1 MSTLD
6 NMNLQ
11 TTGKSGT
18 LFTSKNLFLF
28 VLFLLLLPEHLIHI
42 PGLGIDPSWQIAL
55 NMAVRKGFI
64 FGKDFIFTYGPLGF
78 LETHLGMGIPYGNLW
93 VFLFEIS
100 LTGVILLIVS
110 RLLKE
115 NHALLDYIILFFA
128 VYNLS
133 YVGASFKIAVIILFF
148 LLQNIKKINHY
159 SLTLVSVLLIIQ
171 FFIKPSTALY
181 FFAIFLFTILYIS
194 IFKGAKR
201 VLVYPL
207 VIGVI
212 TYFLSRPLNV
222 DLPGYLTTTFYL
234 SRTYSDTV
242 NGLFFNKYE
251 IVLFLVSA
259 LIFIFSLFII
269 MITKFLK
276 AKEKDIILKSV
287 IVLLFFFFLFKQS
300 YVRFDLHLI
309 NFWGVALMA
318 VLIFRYHTFHLINRF
333 SEYIYILIFV
343 ISISAFSFLSRL
355 LNNKYPFPLPVN
367 YFTELMVPQTTNL
380 HFKETQ
386 SIVKLPDSILNIIGN
401 NSIDAI
407 PWDISSIYFNKLNYR
422 PRPIIQSYIT
432 SSKILNT
439 YNLNYYK
446 NKKSS
451 EFILFENRAIDNRYP
466 FWSESLVKQFLI
478 SDYEP
483 VDSLFVWKE
492 GKDTS
497 FLLKKRTAPLKS
509 TESLIQNTEIVFNKK
524 YNVPKTNNLIYLS
537 ADIKYSVWGKLLKF
551 LYQPPI
557 IYIRLFF
564 EDGLTDTYR
573 IVVPE
578 IKHGVIINKKI
589 ITQEDAYLL
598 FKYQGRKN
606 ENITGFVIRP
616 EKAAYKPK
624 IKIELR
630 EQSYLQ

>member
-1 MSTLD
+1 MSTSD

-18 LFTSKNLFLF
+18 LFTWNNLFLF
-28 VLFLLLLPEHLIHI
+28 SLLLLLLPEHLIHI
-42 PGLGIDPSWQIAL
+42 PGVGVDPSWQIAL
-55 NMAVRKGFI
+55 NMAVRKGFV
-64 FGKDFIFTYGPLGF
+64 FGKDIIFTYGPLGF
-78 LETHLGMGIPYGNLW
+78 LESHLGTEIPYGNLW
-93 VFLFEIS
+93 IFLFEIS
-100 LTGVILLIVS
+100 IIGVVLFIIT
-110 RLLKE
+110 RILKE
-115 NHALLDYIILFFA
+115 YHSIPDYVIIFIA

-133 YVGASFKIAVIILFF
+133 YVGTTFKIVVIILFF
-148 LLQNIKKINHY
+148 LLQNIKKINFY
-159 SLTLVSVLLIIQ
+159 SLTLVSALLVIQ

-181 FFAIFLFTILYIS
+181 FYLVFLFTVLYIS
-194 IFKGAKR
+194 IFKGAKK
-201 VLVYPL
+201 VLIYPL
-207 VIGVI
+207 GIAILV
-212 TYFLSRPLNV
+212 YFLSKSLNV
-222 DLPGYLTTTFYL
+222 DLPGYLSSTFYL
-234 SRTYSDTV
+234 SSIYSDTV

-251 IVLFLVSA
+251 IVLFLIAAV
-259 LIFIFSLFII
+259 FF
-269 MITKFLK
+269 FL
-276 AKEKDIILKSV
+276 AMLSVIILKVFKAKSLDTLV
-287 IVLLFFFFLFKQS
+287 KSAILLLFMFFLFKQS
-300 YVRFDLHLI
+300 YVRFDLHLV
-309 NFWGVALMA
+309 NFWGTALIIIL
-318 VLIFRYHTFHLINRF
+318 VFRYHTNHLINRF

-343 ISISAFSFLSRL
+343 ISILAFSSLSRL
-355 LNNKYPFPLPVN
+355 LSNKYPFPLPVN
-367 YFTELMVPQTTNL
+367 YFTELLMPQIASRQ
-380 HFKETQ
+380 FKETQ
-386 SIVKLPDSILNIIGN
+386 KLVKLPDSILNIIGD

-407 PWDISSIYFNKLNYR
+407 PWDISSIFFNNLNYR
-422 PRPIIQSYIT
+422 PRPIIQSYVT
-432 SSKILNT
+432 CSTILNN
-439 YNLNYYK
+439 YDLNFYK
-446 NKKSS
+446 KNNAS

-466 FWSESLVKQFLI
+466 FWSESLVKQLLI

-497 FLLKKRTAPLKS
+497 FLLKKRVAPLKS
-509 TESLIQNTEIVFNKK
+509 TENLIQEKEIVFNKK

-537 ADIKYSVWGKLLKF
+537 ADIKYSDWGKLLKF

-557 IYIRLFF
+557 IYIKLFF

-606 ENITGFVIRP
+606 ENITGFVILP

>member
-1 MSTLD
+1 
-6 NMNLQ
+6 MNLQ
-11 TTGKSGT
+11 ITGKSGT
-18 LFTSKNLFLF
+18 LFTWNNLFLF

-55 NMAVRKGFI
+55 NMAVRKGFV

-115 NHALLDYIILFFA
+115 NHAPLDYIILFFA

-133 YVGASFKIAVIILFF
+133 YVGVSFIIAVIILFF
-148 LLQNIKKINHY
+148 LLQNIKKINYY

-194 IFKGAKR
+194 IFKGVKR

-207 VIGVI
+207 GIGVI
-212 TYFLSRPLNV
+212 IYFLSRPLNV
-222 DLPGYLTTTFYL
+222 DLSGYLTTTFYL
-234 SRTYSDTV
+234 SSTYSDTV

-251 IVLFLVSA
+251 IVLFLASA

-269 MITKFLK
+269 MIIKFFK
-276 AKEKDIILKSV
+276 AKEQDIILKSV
-287 IVLLFFFFLFKQS
+287 IVLLFFYFLFKQS

-309 NFWGVALMA
+309 NFWGVALMV
-318 VLIFRYHTFHLINRF
+318 VLIFRNHTSHLINRF

-367 YFTELMVPQTTNL
+367 YFTELMVPQIASRQ
-380 HFKETQ
+380 FKETQ
-386 SIVKLPDSILNIIGN
+386 SLVKLPNSILNIIGN

-446 NKKSS
+446 KKNSS

-466 FWSESLVKQFLI
+466 FWSESLVKQLLI
-478 SDYEP
+478 SDYKP
-483 VDSLFVWKE
+483 VDSLFVWKA

-509 TESLIQNTEIVFNKK
+509 TESLIQDTEIVFNKK
-524 YNVPKTNNLIYLS
+524 YNIPKTNNLIYLS

-557 IYIRLFF
+557 IYIKLFF

-606 ENITGFVIRP
+606 ENITGFVILP